1 MYYFIYI
8 LKIILC
14 LCYIYIKFS
23 IYVDHKEYTSL
34 NLISVRIHSFR
45 KPFPISWIFYFVVNL
60 GNQLRD
66 GRVKGNTSSEIKM
79 SNCRNGKK

>member
-1 MYYFIYI
+1 MLFTF
-8 LKIILC
+8 L
-14 LCYIYIKFS
+14 YIYIIYT

-66 GRVKGNTSSEIKM
+66 GRVKGNNT
-79 SNCRNGKK
+79 CRNGKN